1 MQNNSGEVLIMEINL
16 DNNSNLK
23 IEGYS
28 NVGKNPIQKTTH
40 KDKNNTVEVKSPM
53 MEAMSLLKDIPE
65 VRMDK
70 VALAKQLIADP
81 NYPSQEVLDKVADA
95 LLGANSDSYNE

>member
-1 MQNNSGEVLIMEINL
+1 MEINL

-28 NVGKNPIQKTTH
+28 NVSKNPVQPAKT
-40 KDKNNTVEVKSPM
+40 KDKHTAVEVKSPM

-70 VALAKQLIADP
+70 VALAKKLIADP
-81 NYPSQEVLDKVADA
+81 NYPSDAVLDKVADA
-95 LLGANSDSYNE
+95 LLGTNSDNYDE